1 MRDALA
7 FLTILPVGARGA
19 PPARRSLLAFP
30 LVGLVVG
37 VVWALAAY
45 GASWLWGPWPA
56 AAVVVVADLA
66 LTGGLHL
73 DAVADVA
80 DGWASR
86 TYPIPISSKV
96 AMSRR
101 TAAAATTIGTARR
114 PPVPSPRRIW
124 RSSRGCSPRW
134 SRAAPAPGSTDRC
147 PARR

>member
-1 MRDALA
+1 MPS
-7 FLTILPVGARGA
+7 TCTPPILPVGARGA

-86 TYPIPISSKV
+86 LPPQRALEVMRDPASGAVGAGSWW
-96 AMSRR
+96 
-101 TAAAATTIGTARR
+101 AA
-114 PPVPSPRRIW
+114 SL
-124 RSSRGCSPRW
+124 PRW
-134 SRAAPAPGSTDRC
+134 SF
-147 PARR
+147 